1 MDLKFTAND
10 FEGPLDLLLHLIT
23 KNKLDIKDIEIS
35 VLVDQYIE
43 QINQFKEYN
52 KVTLDNL
59 FAQIEKGEMKE
70 LPIIVKAD
78 VQGSVEAVKQSLEKL
93 SNDDI
98 ASEFMEMAARLIY
111 LKTVSLL
118 PKNEEAEELKAELT
132 GELIEYQICREMAK
146 ILAENTKGFKTTVRE
161 PVKVDIDKSYKR
173 THEKEI
179 LLKYY
184 SEAVGRGLRKLP
196 PPVEAFNGIVHKKIV
211 SVSSKIV
218 VVLRSL
224 RIKSKVS
231 FKSLFEKSEN
241 RSDVVATF
249 LAVLELLKDKRI
261 KADNKNGETVITMDE
276 AG

>member
-52 KVTLDNL
+52 
-59 FAQIEKGEMKE
+59 I
-70 LPIIVKAD
+70 
-78 VQGSVEAVKQSLEKL
+78 
-93 SNDDI
+93 DI

-146 ILAENTKGFKTTVRE
+146 KLAENTEGFKTTVRK
-161 PVKVDIDKSYKR
+161 PVKVDIDKSYKI
-173 THEKEI
+173 TNSEI
-179 LLKYY
+179 
-184 SEAVGRGLRKLP
+184 
-196 PPVEAFNGIVHKKIV
+196 
-211 SVSSKIV
+211 
-218 VVLRSL
+218 
-224 RIKSKVS
+224 
-231 FKSLFEKSEN
+231 
-241 RSDVVATF
+241 
-249 LAVLELLKDKRI
+249 
-261 KADNKNGETVITMDE
+261 
-276 AG
+276 